1 MKRFMDEDFLLHSE
15 FAEDL
20 YHEYAENLPILDYHT
35 HIPVRDI
42 AENRVYHNLTEVLVD
57 NPVARR
63 LMRANGV
70 AERFITGGEAPARER
85 FQYFAEAL
93 AKAAG
98 NPVYTWVHLVLK
110 RVFDCHY
117 VLSGETAD
125 DVWSVCSEKFAD
137 GTMTVRSLLEQG
149 NVAAVF
155 TADRPEDNL
164 KWHRQLKEQGYP
176 VQVLPVFHPDA
187 ALDIAN
193 PEWGNYMLYD
203 LGQTADVEISTMN
216 EVREALAKRIA
227 YFASMGC
234 RTADHA
240 FPRIVYREAE
250 EYELDD
256 IVGRVINS
264 KGAPTQEEIEKYQTA
279 VLRFLGKKYAERG
292 WVMQLHYGILRDMNS
307 KMAAGLGSG
316 AGSDCI
322 SASSDGEGLAALLD
336 LLSREEALPR
346 MIVSSMNPSDQVVIG
361 SILGAFQT
369 EDAGHLQLG
378 PSWWINQTPL
388 GIRAQI
394 GYMASLGIIGT
405 AVGFST
411 DARSA
416 LFWPR
421 HEYYRRIFCDALA
434 SLVDEGLYPPDK
446 DALGRLIKD
455 VCYENVKSYFHI

>member
-20 YHEYAENLPILDYHT
+20 YHEYAEKLPILDYHT

-70 AERFITGGEAPARER
+70 AERLITGGEAPARER

-155 TADRPEDNL
+155 TADHPEDNL

-203 LGQTADVEISTMN
+203 LGQTAGVEISTMN
-216 EVREALAKRIA
+216 EVREALAKRID

-240 FPRIVYREAE
+240 LPRIVYREAE

-316 AGSDCI
+316 AGCDCI
-322 SASSDGEGLAALLD
+322 SSS
-336 LLSREEALPR
+336 
-346 MIVSSMNPSDQVVIG
+346 IKT
-361 SILGAFQT
+361 FQFF
-369 EDAGHLQLG
+369 
-378 PSWWINQTPL
+378 
-388 GIRAQI
+388 R
-394 GYMASLGIIGT
+394 
-405 AVGFST
+405 
-411 DARSA
+411 
-416 LFWPR
+416 
-421 HEYYRRIFCDALA
+421 
-434 SLVDEGLYPPDK
+434 
-446 DALGRLIKD
+446 
-455 VCYENVKSYFHI
+455 

>member
-20 YHEYAENLPILDYHT
+20 YHEYAEKLPILDYHT

-57 NPVARR
+57 NPV
-63 LMRANGV
+63 
-70 AERFITGGEAPARER
+70 
-85 FQYFAEAL
+85 
-93 AKAAG
+93 
-98 NPVYTWVHLVLK
+98 YTWVHLVLK
-110 RVFDCHY
+110 RIFDCHY

-125 DVWSVCSEKFAD
+125 DVWAVCSEKFAD

-155 TADRPEDNL
+155 TADHPEDNL
-164 KWHRQLKEQGYP
+164 KWHRQLKEGGYP

-203 LGQTADVEISTMN
+203 LGQTAGVEISTMN
-216 EVREALAKRIA
+216 EVREALAKRID

-240 FPRIVYREAE
+240 FPRIIYREAE

-316 AGSDCI
+316 AGFDCI
-322 SASSDGEGLAALLD
+322 SSSNDGKGLASLLD
-336 LLSREEALPR
+336 LLSREEALPK
-346 MIVSSMNPSDQVVIG
+346 MIVSSMNPSDQIVIG